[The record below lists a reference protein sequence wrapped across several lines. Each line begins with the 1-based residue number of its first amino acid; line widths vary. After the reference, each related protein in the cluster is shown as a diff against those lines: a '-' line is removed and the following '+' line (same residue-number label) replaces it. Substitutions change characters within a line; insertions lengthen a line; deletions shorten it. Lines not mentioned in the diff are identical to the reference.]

1 MEGDLVQVSGE
12 RPASGHTGGSQP
24 NGRSSRAMQ
33 GVLCGT
39 GQGAAVQNGGEG
51 GVGFIRGFSG
61 VMTGGNPVVSTL
73 TGHQNCL
80 GEGPFKTASTQS
92 LGILIQ

>member
-1 MEGDLVQVSGE
+1 MSGE

-24 NGRSSRAMQ
+24 NGRTSRAVQ

-39 GQGAAVQNGGEG
+39 GQGAAVHNGGEG
-51 GVGFIRGFSG
+51 GVGFIRGFSR
-61 VMTGGNPVVSTL
+61 VMAGGNPVVSTL
-73 TGHQNCL
+73 TEHQNRL
-80 GEGPFKTASTQS
+80 GEGAFKTASIQS